1 MHIAEGILPLSVTI
15 PSYAVTA
22 AATAFCL
29 HKIDKDGD
37 PREHIPKA
45 ALLAAAFFTIST
57 ISIPVPP
64 ASVHLILGGLMGVM
78 LGYYAIPAILVALFF
93 QAVMFGHGGITT
105 LGVNGIV
112 LAIPALI
119 ASLFFSLHKP
129 KEDTPMSTSAIMGFA
144 AGVIGA
150 GISVGLFVMFLISFI
165 PAHVD
170 PVAERASTFALA
182 AAHIPV
188 IIVEGIITAFIVVFL
203 RRSNPSL
210 LAGL

>member
-1 MHIAEGILPLSVTI
+1 MHIAEGILPLAVTI

-29 HKIDKDGD
+29 KKIEKDGD
-37 PREHIPKA
+37 PRQHIPKA
-45 ALLAAAFFTIST
+45 ALLAAAFFTVST

-64 ASVHLILGGLMGVM
+64 ATVHLILGGLMGVV
-78 LGYYAIPAILVALFF
+78 LGYYAIPAIIVALFF

-112 LAIPALI
+112 LAIPALV
-119 ASLFFSLHKP
+119 AGMFFHMHKP
-129 KEDTPMSTSAIMGFA
+129 TKDTPMKTSAIMGFA
-144 AGVIGA
+144 AGVLGA
-150 GISVGLFVMFLISFI
+150 ALSVALFVGFLISFI

-170 PVAERASTFALA
+170 PAAERATTFALA

-188 IIVEGIITAFIVVFL
+188 IIVEGIITAFIVVFI

-210 LAGL
+210 LRGL